1 MFTRNPCVIRVVYTY
16 ANQKK
21 KKGNNNYNDIIY
33 IIIITY

>member
-1 MFTRNPCVIRVVYTY
+1 MFMRNPCVIRVVYTY
-16 ANQKK
+16 ANQK